1 MKTTALKE
9 KGLMETLLYIEKET
23 ILAQETKIG
32 TEQIPHWKSDEGV
45 CGNVR
50 TKSHALGLSCKEV
63 SGHQRPY

>member
-9 KGLMETLLYIEKET
+9 KGLMDTLLYIEKET
-23 ILAQETKIG
+23 ILAQQTKIG

-45 CGNVR
+45 CGQAR
-50 TKSHALGLSCKEV
+50 SKSNPLGLSCKEV

>member
-23 ILAQETKIG
+23 ILAQQTKTG
-32 TEQIPHWKSDEGV
+32 TDQIPHWKSDEGI

-50 TKSHALGLSCKEV
+50 TKSHALGFSCKEV